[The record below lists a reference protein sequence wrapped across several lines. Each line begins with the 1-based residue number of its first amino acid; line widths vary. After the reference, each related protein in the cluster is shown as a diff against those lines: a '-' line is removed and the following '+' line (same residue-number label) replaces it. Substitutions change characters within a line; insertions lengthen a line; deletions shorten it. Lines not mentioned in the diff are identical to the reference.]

1 MYGSLAETGKG
12 HLTDQVIKES
22 LGQNITEVVFN
33 MDEIPEELN
42 AHVNPLRF
50 EALDSSNVHMLVFLI
65 KLITTECSRCV
76 YCMERGW
83 RLRY

>member
-1 MYGSLAETGKG
+1 
-12 HLTDQVIKES
+12 
-22 LGQNITEVVFN
+22 

-65 KLITTECSRCV
+65 KLMPTECSRV
-76 YCMERGW
+76 RILHGAWVEAALLMRIT
-83 RLRY
+83 